1 MTFFA
6 SSPHHHQASQYLG
19 TIAVPRGEPM
29 PWAIGKH
36 GGADRLRA
44 VCRMRTGIFQAED
57 ERHNKPPAQ
66 HRLKTIS
73 DDRHRTAE
81 ELSFAFSVLLARALP
96 RQQAAL
102 LFQELWDEA
111 NEAAVACAT
120 ERAALTYVELLKD
133 MDKRWRHM
141 PALH

>member
-1 MTFFA
+1 MVVRFVSHA
-6 SSPHHHQASQYLG
+6 G
-19 TIAVPRGEPM
+19 RGLTKLETSGLPSRR
-29 PWAIGKH
+29 PN
-36 GGADRLRA
+36 
-44 VCRMRTGIFQAED
+44 T
-57 ERHNKPPAQ
+57 
-66 HRLKTIS
+66 RLKTLS
-73 DDRHRTAE
+73 DDHYRTVE

-111 NEAAVACAT
+111 NEAAVACDT
-120 ERAALTYVELLKD
+120 ERAALTYVELLRD